1 MRPAILRK
9 MNPRLSLGIAL
20 VILATVMRVLPHP
33 WNLTPI
39 GAVSLF
45 SGACFDRKRWAFTVP
60 LAAMFVSDTLL
71 EVFTGHGYHSLMPVI
86 YATFALIVVLGM
98 ILRDRRD
105 SPFAV
110 ASGSVASATIFYVV
124 SNFAMWTIS
133 TLYPKTV
140 AGLIACYIAAI
151 PFYGTMLLGDL
162 AYSALLFGTFVWA
175 QRRLPQFANAE
186 R

>member
-1 MRPAILRK
+1 

-110 ASGSVASATIFYVV
+110 
-124 SNFAMWTIS
+124 
-133 TLYPKTV
+133 
-140 AGLIACYIAAI
+140 
-151 PFYGTMLLGDL
+151 
-162 AYSALLFGTFVWA
+162 
-175 QRRLPQFANAE
+175 
-186 R
+186 